1 MFSQY
6 GQVLPAPF
14 LSGWRD
20 FTGTGSTTG
29 VTERLILTAVNPSKG
44 TYNFNT
50 NILYFLSIGKGI
62 VSNEPSQTCAIFTV
76 KRKIEKVE
84 KQEILSDTT
93 NTCKSQAVVLLT
105 VSPPPPPPNYV
116 EHAVR
121 R

>member
-14 LSGWRD
+14 LSGWTD
-20 FTGTGSTTG
+20 FTGIRSTTG
-29 VTERLILTAVNPSKG
+29 VTERLILTAINSSKG

-62 VSNEPSQTCAIFTV
+62 VSNEPSQTRAIFAV

-84 KQEILSDTT
+84 KREVLSDTT
-93 NTCKSQAVVLLT
+93 NTYKC
-105 VSPPPPPPNYV
+105 
-116 EHAVR
+116 
-121 R
+121 